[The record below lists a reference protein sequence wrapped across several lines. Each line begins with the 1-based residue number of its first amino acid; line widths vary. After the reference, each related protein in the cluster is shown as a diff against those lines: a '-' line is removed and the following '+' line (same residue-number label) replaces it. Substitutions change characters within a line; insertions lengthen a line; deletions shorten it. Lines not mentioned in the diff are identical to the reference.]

1 MPNYK
6 DYMQGQQPSLFPL
19 DMSSL
24 IPENHLVRQISKVV
38 DRIRLSQIEV
48 PFSDN
53 GAPSYHPQ
61 MMLKV
66 IIYAYSTKNY
76 SCRNIAAMLRQD
88 ITYMWLSGMQ
98 TPDFNTV
105 NRFRSFYL
113 KDLVEDVFSEVL
125 LFLHE
130 YGFIKFESYFVDG
143 TKLEADAGKYSYVW
157 KSNTERYKA
166 AVQARV
172 KILMDEIDLINSKED
187 TIYEK
192 EDLPELGEKS
202 SISSKH
208 VEELAQ
214 GINQKLIEKQG
225 LVNKKKVRK
234 IQGKI
239 TKLKKEEE
247 NLEKYE
253 LQEAILGGRNS
264 YSETDYDASMMRMKG
279 TDELRP
285 GYNVQVSSENQFVTN
300 YSVGQNASDSACF
313 VEHLEK
319 IIHRDEKFLP
329 ENYVGDSAYGNEE
342 NYDALESL
350 GINNF
355 LKYNMFYIEGKM
367 GWEPAPFSKESFEYN
382 SEGDF
387 YICPNKVNLVYK
399 GITQGE
405 TANGYLQTFRV
416 YKATNCRG
424 CPYKKECKKDKKN
437 RTLHVNQNL
446 DRHKKIARQ
455 NLNSKEGR
463 ELRKR
468 RGPEIETFFGDLK
481 HNQKYKR
488 IRLRGLE
495 KANLEICWLAIS
507 YNLRKATIML
517 IKKAA

>member
-6 DYMQGQQPSLFPL
+6 DYLQGQQPSLFPL
-19 DMSSL
+19 DISSL
-24 IPENHLVRQISKVV
+24 IPANHLVRHISKVV
-38 DRIRLSQIEV
+38 DRINLSQIEV

-130 YGFIKFESYFVDG
+130 WGFIKFESYFVDG

-172 KILMDEIDLINSKED
+172 KILMDEINLINSNED
-187 TIYEK
+187 KVYEK
-192 EDLPELGEKS
+192 EDLPELGEQS

-214 GINQKLIEKQG
+214 DINQKLIEKQG
-225 LVNKKKVRK
+225 LVNKNKVRK

-239 TKLKKEEE
+239 AKLKEEEE
-247 NLEKYE
+247 NLAKYE
-253 LQEAILGGRNS
+253 FQESILGGRNS
-264 YSETDYDASMMRMKG
+264 YSKTDFDATMMRMKG

-285 GYNVQVSSENQFVTN
+285 GYNVQVSSEDQFVTN

-313 VEHLEK
+313 GGHLDK
-319 IIHRDEKFLP
+319 IIQRGGEFIPDNFI
-329 ENYVGDSAYGNEE
+329 GDSGYGSEE
-342 NYDALESL
+342 NYDTLEGA
-350 GINNF
+350 GINNY
-355 LKYNMFYIEGKM
+355 LKYNMFYKEQKDGGK
-367 GWEPAPFSKESFEYN
+367 PNPFSKEGFEYD
-382 SEGDF
+382 SIGDF
-387 YICPNKVNLVYK
+387 YTCPNKVRLEYK
-399 GITQGE
+399 E
-405 TANGYLQTFRV
+405 TNQNRTINGYTQTLRG
-416 YKATNCRG
+416 YEALNCKG
-424 CPYKKECKKDKKN
+424 CLFKKECKKGKGN
-437 RTLHVNQNL
+437 RTIHVNQNL
-446 DRHKKIARQ
+446 ERHKKIARV
-455 NLNSKEGR
+455 NLNSPAGIEF
-463 ELRKR
+463 RKR

-488 IRLRGLE
+488 IRLRGLK
-495 KANLEICWLAIS
+495 KANLEMGWLSIS
-507 YNLRKATIML
+507 YNLRKATIKL
-517 IKKAA
+517 RKKAA

>member
-6 DYMQGQQPSLFPL
+6 DFLQGQQPSLFPL
-19 DMSSL
+19 DISSL
-24 IPENHLVRQISKVV
+24 IPANHLVRHISKVV
-38 DRIRLSQIEV
+38 DRINLSQIEV

-66 IIYAYSTKNY
+66 IIYAYSTRNY

-130 YGFIKFESYFVDG
+130 WGFIKFESYFVDG

-172 KILMDEIDLINSKED
+172 KILMDEINLINSNED
-187 TIYEK
+187 KVYEK

-225 LVNKKKVRK
+225 LVNNNKVRK

-239 TKLKKEEE
+239 AKLKKEEE
-247 NLEKYE
+247 NLAKYE
-253 LQEAILGGRNS
+253 FQEAVLGGRNS
-264 YSETDYDASMMRMKG
+264 YSKTDFDATMMRMKG

-285 GYNVQVSSENQFVTN
+285 GYNVQVSSEDQFVTN
-300 YSVGQNASDSACF
+300 YSVSQNASDSACF
-313 VEHLEK
+313 GGHLDK
-319 IIHRDEKFLP
+319 IIQRGGDFIP
-329 ENYVGDSAYGNEE
+329 DNFIGDSGYGSEE
-342 NYDALESL
+342 NYDKLEGA
-350 GINNF
+350 GINNY
-355 LKYNMFYIEGKM
+355 LKYNMFYKEQKDGGK
-367 GWEPAPFSKESFEYN
+367 PNPFSKEGFEYD
-382 SEGDF
+382 SIGDF
-387 YICPNKVNLVYK
+387 YTCPNNVRLEYK
-399 GITQGE
+399 E
-405 TANGYLQTFRV
+405 TNQNRTINGYTQTLRG
-416 YKATNCRG
+416 YEALNCKG
-424 CPYKKECKKDKKN
+424 CPFKKECKKGKGN
-437 RTLHVNQNL
+437 RTIHVNQNL
-446 DRHKKIARQ
+446 ERHKKIARE
-455 NLNSKEGR
+455 NLNSPEGI
-463 ELRKR
+463 EFRKR

-488 IRLRGLE
+488 IRLRGLK
-495 KANLEICWLAIS
+495 KANLEMGWLSIS
-507 YNLRKATIML
+507 YNLRKATIKL
-517 IKKAA
+517 RKKAA